1 MVQLEF
7 GHAPGLGVGRAGVV
21 LAVLLAVVVVLD
33 TSLHIQREID
43 FIEDMYTICKVLR
56 KI

>member
-7 GHAPGLGVGRAGVV
+7 GYAPGLGVGRAGVV

-33 TSLHIQREID
+33 TSLHKQRAID
-43 FIEDMYTICKVLR
+43 FMEDTQTI
-56 KI
+56 